1 MKLQPIAMALLSASL
16 FTACGGGGG
25 SSDDNNSNT
34 SLINIENVLKV
45 LETNADIALAAYTDA
60 ITTAEGLKIALA
72 ALRADPTETTLNMAK
87 RAWLAAREPYGQT
100 EVYRFRLSP
109 IDSTNYND
117 EDGPE
122 GDINAW
128 PLGEALIDYMN
139 VDTGNSADD
148 FGDDQVG
155 VTAN

>member
-25 SSDDNNSNT
+25 SSDDNSSNT

-45 LETNADIALAAYTDA
+45 LETNADIALAAYNDA

-87 RAWLAAREPYGQT
+87 RAWLAAREP
-100 EVYRFRLSP
+100 
-109 IDSTNYND
+109 
-117 EDGPE
+117 
-122 GDINAW
+122 
-128 PLGEALIDYMN
+128 
-139 VDTGNSADD
+139 
-148 FGDDQVG
+148 
-155 VTAN
+155 